1 MARGEIALIADRS
14 VLGLRRLAT
23 REDEEMVLRGYLLI
37 VAAAL
42 LWGNIGPFSRLAFSQ
57 GIGPLEVAFWRA
69 LMAWILFAAHA
80 VMRGELKIQRRDLGH
95 LVAFAI
101 LGVTVFYA
109 TYQVAVIRGG
119 AALAAV
125 LLYTGPAWVTVM
137 ARLFFKEALTPIK
150 LLALGLTLAGVVAV
164 AIGSGDSGLGKGL
177 DLLAIGAGLG
187 SGFCY
192 ALYYIYGKH
201 FSGRYSSPNL
211 FLYLLPI
218 GALSLYP
225 LVTFNPKTPTA
236 WMAMAALAFFCTY
249 GAYFC
254 YYQGLRHLEASRAA
268 ITATLEPVV
277 AAVVA
282 YFWWG
287 EYFSPMG
294 YAGSVLILAAV
305 VLVVW
310 DGTRRPLR

>member
-1 MARGEIALIADRS
+1 
-14 VLGLRRLAT
+14 
-23 REDEEMVLRGYLLI
+23 MVLRGYLFIL
-37 VAAAL
+37 AAAL

-57 GIGPLEVAFWRA
+57 GIGPMEVAFWRA
-69 LMAWILFAAHA
+69 VLAWALFAVHA
-80 VMRGELKIQRRDLGH
+80 AVRREVRLQRRDIGH
-95 LVAFAI
+95 IVVFAL
-101 LGVTVFYA
+101 LGVTAFYA
-109 TYQVAVIRGG
+109 SYQVAVNRGG

-137 ARLFFKEALTPIK
+137 ARLLFNEALTPVK
-150 LLALGLTLAGVVAV
+150 LLALGLTLAGVMAV
-164 AIGSGDSGLGKGL
+164 AAGGGGAGLAGDF
-177 DLLAIGAGLG
+177 DLLAIGAGLC

-218 GALSLYP
+218 GAVSLYP
-225 LVTFNPKTPTA
+225 LVNFSPKTPTA
-236 WMAMAALAFFCTY
+236 WLAMAALAFFCTY

-254 YYQGLRHLEASRAA
+254 YYLGLRSLEASRAA

-287 EYFSPMG
+287 EYFSFLG
-294 YAGSVLILAAV
+294 YVGSAAILAAV

-310 DGTRRPLR
+310 DGTRRTLR

>member
-1 MARGEIALIADRS
+1 MA
-14 VLGLRRLAT
+14 
-23 REDEEMVLRGYLLI
+23 LRGYLFI

-57 GIGPLEVAFWRA
+57 GIGPMEVAFWRA
-69 LMAWILFAAHA
+69 TLAWILFGTHAALRRE
-80 VMRGELKIQRRDLGH
+80 VRMQWRDLGH
-95 LVAFAI
+95 VIVFAL
-101 LGVTVFYA
+101 LGVTAFYA
-109 TYQVAVIRGG
+109 SYQVAVIRGG

-137 ARLFFKEALTPIK
+137 ARIFFQEALTPVK

-164 AIGSGDSGLGKGL
+164 AAGSGDVLLTGRV
-177 DLLAIGAGLG
+177 DLLAIGAGLA

-192 ALYYIYGKH
+192 ALYYIYGKR

-211 FLYLLPI
+211 FFYLLPI
-218 GALSLYP
+218 GAVSLYP
-225 LVTFNPKTPTA
+225 LVDFSPKTPTA
-236 WMAMAALAFFCTY
+236 WLAMAALAFFCTY

-254 YYQGLRHLEASRAA
+254 YYLGLRHLEASRAA

-287 EYFSPMG
+287 EYFSLSG
-294 YAGSVLILAAV
+294 YAGSVAILAAV

-310 DGTRRPLR
+310 DGTRRTLR